1 MATVAEDA
9 PAGGTDDRGF
19 FGHPKGLAYLAF
31 TEAWERFSYYG
42 MTALLVLYMVDQL
55 LLPGHVEQVAG
66 MAAWRG
72 ALESLF
78 GPLSDQALASQTF
91 GLYSGLVYFT
101 PLLGGLVADRLIGT
115 KRAVLLGALT
125 MCAGH
130 FAMAFDVS
138 FLIALLLLIA
148 GSGLL
153 KGNIAAQVGHLYPAD
168 DESRRTRAFAIF
180 SMAINVGATLG
191 PLGCGLV
198 AQIYGWHAGFALAGL
213 LMLLATAIYLAG
225 QKHLPAPKPVRAK
238 RIESEAM
245 PLTALERRK
254 VAALVAVLFIAVFQT
269 AVHFQIFN
277 VGLIWIRDHAELA
290 TPLGAIPVPWFNS
303 IDALSSVL
311 MVPPLVWL
319 WARQAKAGR
328 EPGDLAKIAIGAAI
342 AAGAMAV
349 FALAAAL
356 AGEGRTSALLPA
368 LAFALIGLAFLWYW
382 PVTLALVSRTAPAR
396 VNATMMGMAY
406 LAIFA
411 GNIAMGWIGS
421 LYERMTPVEFWL
433 VNVGVAGIGAV
444 LVLVFGRSLS
454 RVLAEG

>member
-1 MATVAEDA
+1 MATAAVT
-9 PAGGTDDRGF
+9 TDRAF
-19 FGHPKGLAYLAF
+19 FGHPRGLAYLAF

-66 MAAWRG
+66 MAAWRSG
-72 ALESLF
+72 LEALF

-91 GLYSGLVYFT
+91 GLYSGLVFFT
-101 PLLGGLVADRLIGT
+101 PVLGGLVADRLIGT

-138 FLIALLLLIA
+138 FLIALLLLIV

-153 KGNIAAQVGHLYPAD
+153 KGNIAAQVGHLYPPD

-191 PLGCGLV
+191 PLGCGMV

-213 LMLLATAIYLAG
+213 LMLLATAIYLVG
-225 QKHLPAPKPVRAK
+225 QRHLPAQKPLARAAVK
-238 RIESEAM
+238 PPSE
-245 PLTALERRK
+245 PLTAAEWRK
-254 VAALVAVLFIAVFQT
+254 VWAIVACLFIAVFQT

-277 VGLIWIRDHAELA
+277 VGLIWIRDHADLA
-290 TPLGAIPVPWFNS
+290 TPLGTIPVPWFNS
-303 IDALSSVL
+303 IDALFSVI

-319 WARQAKAGR
+319 WARQAKSGR
-328 EPGDLAKIAIGAAI
+328 EPGDLAKIGIGAAI
-342 AAGAMAV
+342 AAAAMAV
-349 FALAAAL
+349 MALAATL
-356 AGEGRTSALLPA
+356 AGEGRTTALLPA
-368 LAFALIGLAFLWYW
+368 LTYAGIGTAFIWYW
-382 PVTLALVSRTAPAR
+382 PTTLALVSRTAPAR
-396 VNATMMGMAY
+396 VNATLMGMAY

-411 GNIAMGWIGS
+411 GSFAMGWIGS
-421 LYERMTPVEFWL
+421 WYETMTPVGFWL
-433 VNVGVAGIGAV
+433 LNVGVAGIGAV
-444 LVLVFGRSLS
+444 LVLVFGRMLT
-454 RVLAEG
+454 RVLETE

>member
-1 MATVAEDA
+1 MASVA
-9 PAGGTDDRGF
+9 DDRGF

-42 MTALLVLYMVDQL
+42 MTALLVLYMIDQL

-78 GPLSDQALASQTF
+78 GPLSEQALASQTF
-91 GLYSGLVYFT
+91 GLYSGLVFFT
-101 PLLGGLVADRLIGT
+101 PVLGGLVADRLIGT
-115 KRAVLLGALT
+115 KRAVVLGALT

-138 FLIALLLLIA
+138 FLIALLLLII

-153 KGNIAAQVGHLYPAD
+153 KGNIAAQVGHLYPPD

-198 AQIYGWHAGFALAGL
+198 AQIYGWHAGFALAGV
-213 LMLLATAIYLAG
+213 LMLLATLIYLAG
-225 QKHLPAPKPVRAK
+225 QKHLPAPKPVRAE
-238 RIESEAM
+238 RTETVAA
-245 PLTALERRK
+245 PLTAAERRK

-277 VGLIWIRDHAELA
+277 VGLIWIRDHAELG
-290 TPLGAIPVPWFNS
+290 TIPVPWFNS
-303 IDALSSVL
+303 IDALFSVL
-311 MVPPLVWL
+311 VVPPLVWL
-319 WARQAKAGR
+319 WGRQAKAGR
-328 EPGDLAKIAIGAAI
+328 EPGDLAKIGIGAGI
-342 AAGAMAV
+342 AAGAMGV
-349 FALAAAL
+349 FALGAAL
-356 AGEGRTSALLPA
+356 AGEERTSALLPA
-368 LAFALIGLAFLWYW
+368 LAFAAIGSAFVWYW

-396 VNATMMGMAY
+396 VNATLMGMAY

-421 LYERMTPVEFWL
+421 FYEKMTPTGFWL
-433 VNVGVAGIGAV
+433 LNVGVAATGAV
-444 LVLVFGRSLS
+444 LVMLFGRRLT
-454 RVLAEG
+454 RVLEG